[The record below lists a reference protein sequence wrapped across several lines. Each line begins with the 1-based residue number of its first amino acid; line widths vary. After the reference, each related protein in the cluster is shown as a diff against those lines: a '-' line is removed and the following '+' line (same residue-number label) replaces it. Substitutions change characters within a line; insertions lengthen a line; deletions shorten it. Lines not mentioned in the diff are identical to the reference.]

1 MNPMSTSEPRIQTQA
16 RELVLQLL
24 YLLDSTSGENV
35 ARQMDK
41 VLEMQSES
49 RDVREIAREMYRGV
63 TTALPDIDA
72 RITET
77 AVNWQLSRMPYI
89 DRAILRL
96 GTYELLF
103 GHETPPKVAINEA
116 VDLAKRYSTEKSGA
130 FVNGVLD
137 KIFQTHGSKV

>member
-1 MNPMSTSEPRIQTQA
+1 MKASEPKTQTQA
-16 RELVLQLL
+16 RELTLQLL

-41 VLEMQSES
+41 LLEMQCENAP
-49 RDVREIAREMYRGV
+49 ARELARELYRGV
-63 TTALPDIDA
+63 TQALPEVDA
-72 RITET
+72 RITEA

-96 GTYELLF
+96 GAYEILF

-137 KIFQTHGSKV
+137 KIYQTHGSKV